1 METLYV
7 IKIGGNIVDN
17 PALLQECLVAFA
29 QLKGQAIL
37 VHGGGKLATEM
48 ANKMGVAQ
56 TMIEGRRVTDKA
68 TLNIVTMVYAGSINK
83 NIVAQLQSLGVQAMG
98 LSGADGNLIQAH
110 KRVHESIDYG
120 FVGEVDTI
128 NTKLIQALLA
138 SQMRLVIAPITH
150 DGKGQ
155 LLNTNAD
162 TIAQS
167 IAVAMAEHFKV
178 HLMYGFEK
186 EGVLLDLNNPST
198 LLAKI
203 DTQQYVQ
210 LKEDKIIFEGMVP
223 KMENAFEALRG
234 GVQSVMIG
242 KAEKMMDV
250 INGKAGTTINL

>member
-17 PALLQECLVAFA
+17 PTLLKECLTAFA
-29 QLKGQAIL
+29 QIKGHALL

-48 ANKMGVAQ
+48 ANKMDVVQ
-56 TMIEGRRVTDKA
+56 TMIEGRRVTDLE
-68 TLNIVTMVYAGSINK
+68 TLNIVTMVYAGLINK
-83 NIVAQLQSLGVQAMG
+83 KIVAQLQSLGVQAMG
-98 LSGADGNLIQAH
+98 LSGADGNLIKAH
-110 KRVHESIDYG
+110 KRVHASIDYG

-128 NTKLIQALLA
+128 NTALIQNLLK
-138 SQMRLVIAPITH
+138 SQMSLVIAPITH

-167 IAVAMAEHFKV
+167 IAVYMAEHFKV

-203 DTQQYVQ
+203 DTQQYAQ